1 MVSLFTF
8 TTISYNKL
16 FSLVNVSKEQLI
28 YLNACIIA
36 AKVNSTRL
44 QELAKQFSNDWIA
57 AWQKI
62 KISSLNPEK
71 EWVRVERADLQL
83 IPKNDPAYPPRLKH
97 IAGAPLALYLKG
109 DKAILRID
117 RCLAVVGSRA
127 LSEYGRRAAYQLA
140 GELAAAGFTIVS
152 GLAMGVD
159 GVAHQA
165 TVDRK
170 GKTIAVLGGPV
181 TGTSI
186 VSANAGLAQQ
196 IIKCGGALIS
206 ELPLTMG
213 AHKGTFP
220 ERNRI
225 VSGIARGTIVI
236 EAGPQSGALITARLA
251 AEQGR
256 DVFALPGPIYS
267 RVSRGTNGLIKQ
279 GAKIVTTVADIL
291 AEYPELAQLQTRL
304 KLTSEH
310 PVEATI
316 LRLLTETPLS
326 LNELVRLSNLAA
338 PTVTASLM
346 NLELNDKVINLG
358 GNKYA
363 VRT

>member
-1 MVSLFTF
+1 MVRGGF
-8 TTISYNKL
+8 
-16 FSLVNVSKEQLI
+16 
-28 YLNACIIA
+28 
-36 AKVNSTRL
+36 
-44 QELAKQFSNDWIA
+44 
-57 AWQKI
+57 
-62 KISSLNPEK
+62 
-71 EWVRVERADLQL
+71 
-83 IPKNDPAYPPRLKH
+83 
-97 IAGAPLALYLKG
+97 
-109 DKAILRID
+109 RIV
-117 RCLAVVGSRA
+117 C
-127 LSEYGRRAAYQLA
+127 
-140 GELAAAGFTIVS
+140 

-165 TVDRK
+165 TVDRQ

-181 TGTSI
+181 TGASI
-186 VSANAGLAQQ
+186 VSANARLAQQ
-196 IIKCGGALIS
+196 IVKCGGALIS
-206 ELPLTMG
+206 ELPLTME

-267 RVSRGTNGLIKQ
+267 KVSQGTNGFIKQ

-291 AEYPELAQLQTRL
+291 AEYPELAQPQTRL

-310 PVEATI
+310 PVEKTL
-316 LRLLTETPLS
+316 LRLLAEAPRS
-326 LNELVRLSNLAA
+326 LNELVRLSSLTA
-338 PTVTASLM
+338 PAVTASLM
-346 NLELNDKVINLG
+346 NLELNDKVVNLG

>member
-1 MVSLFTF
+1 
-8 TTISYNKL
+8 
-16 FSLVNVSKEQLI
+16 VSKEQLA

-44 QELAKQFSNDWIA
+44 QALAKRFSHDWQA
-57 AWQKI
+57 AWQQL
-62 KISSLNPEK
+62 KISGLNPER
-71 EWVRVERADLQL
+71 EWAKVERADLQL
-83 IPKNDPAYPPRLKH
+83 IPYNDPAYPPRLKH
-97 IAGAPLALYLKG
+97 IKGAPIALYLKG
-109 DKAILRID
+109 GRAVLKAD
-117 RCLAVVGSRA
+117 NCLAIVGSRA
-127 LSEYGRRAAYQLA
+127 LSEYGRHAAYQLA
-140 GELAAAGFTIVS
+140 SELASARFTIVS

-165 TVDRK
+165 TVDRQ

-181 TGTSI
+181 TGASI
-186 VSANAGLAQQ
+186 VSANARLAQQ
-196 IIKCGGALIS
+196 IVKCGGALIS
-206 ELPLTMG
+206 ELPLTME

-267 RVSRGTNGLIKQ
+267 KVSQGTNGLIKQ

-291 AEYPELAQLQTRL
+291 AEYPELAQPQTRL

-310 PVEATI
+310 PVEKTL
-316 LRLLTETPLS
+316 LRLLAEAPRS
-326 LNELVRLSNLAA
+326 LNELVRLSSLTA
-338 PTVTASLM
+338 PAVTASLM
-346 NLELNDKVINLG
+346 NLELNDKVVNLG